1 MFIGEAFMQTKTGVA
16 QSVFVLGLLA
26 LQDKNKPL
34 KSYTFS
40 KILRVSDSYLKKII
54 RKLVVA
60 GILTSSA
67 SKTGGLSLKRAP
79 EDISFLDVFL
89 AIEGAES
96 FFATGG
102 MMSNFQKFDD
112 HYLIEKGKIAID
124 VFDQAEKQYKQ
135 ELAKHR
141 ISDLLDEEL
150 LSRHF
155 DFSDISLAEAIQGT
169 FFQKLSKEAK

>member
-1 MFIGEAFMQTKTGVA
+1 MQTKTGVA

-26 LQDKNKPL
+26 LQNKDKPL
-34 KSYTFS
+34 KSYTLS

-67 SKTGGLSLKRAP
+67 SKTGGLSLRRPP
-79 EDISFLDVFL
+79 EEISFLDVFL

-96 FFATGG
+96 FFGTGD
-102 MMSNFQKFDD
+102 MMENFLKFGD
-112 HYLIEKGKIAID
+112 HYLIEKGNVAID
-124 VFDQAEKQYKQ
+124 VFSQAEQQYKQ
-135 ELAKHR
+135 ELAKHK
-141 ISDLLDEEL
+141 ISDLLDEEIR
-150 LSRHF
+150 SRHY

-169 FFQKLSKEAK
+169 FFQKLSKEAAK